1 MLLAA
6 IVADPLT
13 FVLSPFEGERRIPS
27 MLTIPRFRIVLW
39 IARRAAAVPHC
50 ARFSS
55 RVYLHCAR
63 SSGIIRHRGE
73 HFFYSGFQS
82 DPHRARNDGVANV
95 QFRQARNLVNEHN
108 IFVIDTMAS
117 IDLQM

>member
-1 MLLAA
+1 LL
-6 IVADPLT
+6 
-13 FVLSPFEGERRIPS
+13 ER
-27 MLTIPRFRIVLW
+27 T
-39 IARRAAAVPHC
+39 
-50 ARFSS
+50 
-55 RVYLHCAR
+55 

-82 DPHRARNDGVANV
+82 DPHRARDDGVANV